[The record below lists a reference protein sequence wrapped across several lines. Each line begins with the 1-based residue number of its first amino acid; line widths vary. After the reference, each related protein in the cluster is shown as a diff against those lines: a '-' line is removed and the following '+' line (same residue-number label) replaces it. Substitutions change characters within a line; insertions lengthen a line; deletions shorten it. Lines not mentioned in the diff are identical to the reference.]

1 MSLINRRQFTAG
13 LLAGGAAMTA
23 LPRRASAAGSMVFL
37 TDWKAQAE
45 HGGFYAAKALDLYRK
60 HGLDLDLRQGGPS
73 QNTQQLMAA
82 GAVDLALG
90 SSNFFLLNM
99 IQVGASVKAVAAFFQ
114 KDAAVLMVHPDS
126 GINSVADM
134 AGHPIYVSPGGVVSN
149 YLFMKAKLGFTDEQ
163 LRPYNFNLAPF
174 LADKTSIQQGLLSSE
189 PFTAK
194 KEGGVDTKVFLL
206 ADSGYSTYAN
216 LILASHK
223 TLAERKDEVQAFVNA
238 SIEGWNEYL
247 YGNPEAANALI
258 KQDNPEMTD
267 ELLAYSRSKMLEYGI
282 VDSGDSLQLGLGAM
296 TDARWKDFYD
306 VMVTAGVYP
315 SSLDY
320 KSAFVT
326 DFVNKGFGLD
336 QKAALT
342 RK

>member
-1 MSLINRRQFTAG
+1 MVLISRRTFTTG
-13 LLAGGAAMTA
+13 LLAGAGALAM
-23 LPRRASAAGSMVFL
+23 PRLAMANEPLTFL

-45 HGGFYAAKALDLYRK
+45 HGGFYAAKALNLYEK
-60 HGLDLDLRQGGPS
+60 HGLNLDLRQGGPS

-99 IQVGASVKAVAAFFQ
+99 IGVGATVKAVAAFFQ

-126 GINSVADM
+126 GIESIADM

-149 YLFMKAKLGFTDEQ
+149 YLFMKAKLGFTDDQ

-174 LADKTSIQQGLLSSE
+174 LADKSSIQQGLLSSE
-189 PFTAK
+189 PFTAET
-194 KEGGVDTKVFLL
+194 EGGMDPKVFLL

-216 LILASHK
+216 LILASHQ
-223 TLAERKDEVQAFVNA
+223 TIADRKEQVQAFVNA

-247 YGNPEAANALI
+247 YGDPEPANALI

-267 ELLAYSRSKMLEYGI
+267 ALLAYSRSKLLEYGI
-282 VDSGDSLQLGLGAM
+282 VDSGDSLTHGLGAM
-296 TDARWKDFYD
+296 TTERWRDFYE
-306 VMVTAGVYP
+306 VMAEADVYP
-315 SSLDY
+315 DDMDY
-320 KSAFVT
+320 ESAFVT
-326 DFVNKGFGLD
+326 EFVNKGYGLD
-336 QKAALT
+336 QKAALLA
-342 RK
+342 K